1 MLKFLLIIAISIYVL
16 SKFGRLIFGMGTP
29 SSQRRT
35 YQRPPDGNVNVN
47 STPHRNRNKSDIKG
61 GEYVDYEEVK

>member
-1 MLKFLLIIAISIYVL
+1 MLKLLLIIAIAIYVL
-16 SKFGRLIFGMGTP
+16 SKFGRFFFGMGAS
-29 SSQRRT
+29 SSQRRS

-47 STPHRNRNKSDIKG
+47 STSPKSKNKTDIKG